1 MLRIIVT
8 VTAAIA
14 LSINCFGQ
22 IESKVV
28 VCDDGTVANYISED
42 NKEYTACLQDDFT
55 VSKTKAHVVTY
66 RASAGQGWVLNPN
79 QNKVNVRNAP
89 SKKGKIIGTLF
100 TRKGYVPD
108 PRPCLGLENGWMK
121 IKYGNK
127 KGYVRSELVKWV
139 AINSY

>member
-1 MLRIIVT
+1 MLKKF
-8 VTAAIA
+8 IA
-14 LSINCFGQ
+14 LSAAILLSFNCFSQ
-22 IESKVV
+22 TEEKVV
-28 VCDDGTVANYISED
+28 VCDDGSIGRYISED
-42 NKEYTACLQDDFT
+42 DKEYTASIQDDFT
-55 VSKTKAHVVTY
+55 VSKSKAHVVTY